1 MVRAS
6 PHTDDPAQDAASLLR
21 RLGFFGLFV
30 IIPIVSQVSRRGAV
44 VFAPISVILLVI
56 ASAIDRS
63 QRPVAQGLM
72 GLVLSPAF
80 LAGLL
85 IVLWAALS
93 LVWTPFP
100 GPAMERLANLVATI
114 ALTLLAYFALPDRMR
129 SANLYLLPLGVIAA
143 ALVAIMIG
151 LFGDAIR
158 EKPEGDSAFERG
170 TLLLALLGW
179 PAIAWLRSRGRDP
192 ESLILAVLV
201 TGALIVAPVA
211 TPLAALAIG
220 AIAFAVTTQ
229 HQGIG
234 ARLTALSAAFLLAVA
249 PILPFIVKPIAAT
262 LLGPT
267 APGVLALKAWQKLV
281 TSEPVRLITGHGLET
296 ALRGRFVNMLPSN
309 APSTML
315 FELWYELGVVGAFA
329 AAAALYLSIR
339 RASATQPVIAPA
351 VMAAFAA
358 AFTIGCIGIGLT
370 AIWWFTFL
378 AVTAIAFI
386 AIERGQFRSRRPKAS
401 QLTSFANRE

>member
-6 PHTDDPAQDAASLLR
+6 PTIDDPAQDAASLLR

-30 IIPIVSQVSRRGAV
+30 IIPILSQVSRRGAV

-56 ASAIDRS
+56 ASAIDRG
-63 QRPVAQGLM
+63 QRPVAASGMRL
-72 GLVLSPAF
+72 LVSPAF

-93 LVWTPFP
+93 LIWTPFP
-100 GPAMERLANLVATI
+100 GPAIERLANLVATI
-114 ALTLLAYFALPDRMR
+114 ALTMLAYFALPDRMR
-129 SANLYLLPLGVIAA
+129 SANLYLLPLGVVAA

-151 LFGDAIR
+151 LFGEAIR

-192 ESLILAVLV
+192 ESLILALLV
-201 TGALIVAPVA
+201 TGALVVAPVA

-220 AIAFAVTTQ
+220 ALAFALTTHRQ
-229 HQGIG
+229 ALGT
-234 ARLTALSAAFLLAVA
+234 RLTALSAALLLAIA
-249 PILPFIVKPIAAT
+249 PILPFIVKPIAASVI
-262 LLGPT
+262 GPA
-267 APGVLALKAWQKLV
+267 APGVIALKAWQKLV
-281 TSEPVRLITGHGLET
+281 TSEPIRLITGHGLET
-296 ALRGRFVNMLPSN
+296 ALRGRFVNILPSN

-315 FELWYELGVVGAFA
+315 FELWYELGIVGAFA
-329 AAAALYLSIR
+329 AAVALYLSIR
-339 RASATQPVIAPA
+339 RAARTPPAIAA
-351 VMAAFAA
+351 AAMAAFAA
-358 AFTIGCIGIGLT
+358 AFTIGCIGVGLT

-378 AVTAIAFI
+378 SLTAIAFV

-401 QLTSFANRE
+401 QLTHFANRD